1 MSVNKSLL
9 LVRAAELATIAVRG
23 ADRMSWLN
31 GLLTCNLAKLL
42 PGEAAYG
49 LSVTQKG
56 RIQADVTLF
65 VDEDQVLLAIPATM
79 RDELVA
85 AFDRYLVMEDAE
97 MQSEPFV
104 VWRAHGPRA
113 GELVE
118 TMKSVEGARVAPLDF
133 TGLGGAVVFAAE
145 ADAPRIESALSRVT
159 GELGGSV
166 GDDAA
171 WERLRLERAIP
182 RFGADFDKTTYPQEA
197 VLERRAV
204 SFDKGC
210 YLGQEVVCMLE
221 LRGHVKRKLVPL
233 SLSAGD
239 APPKGAEVHDAAG
252 NKVGEI
258 TSSVAIPEGGA
269 MALAMVKVSA
279 LSPEAR
285 VLVGAAEARISGGDP
300 SLPSG

>member
-1 MSVNKSLL
+1 MSVNHSLL
-9 LVRAAELATIAVRG
+9 VVRAAELAVIAVRG
-23 ADRMSWLN
+23 GDRISWLN
-31 GLLTCNLAKLL
+31 GLLTCNVAKLS

-65 VDEDQVLLAIPATM
+65 VDSDSVLLAVPASM

-118 TMKSVEGARVAPLDF
+118 KMKSVGGAKAAALDF
-133 TGLGGAVVFAAE
+133 TGLGGAVIFAAE
-145 ADAPRIESALSRVT
+145 SDAPRVESALSTLT

-233 SLSAGD
+233 ALADGE
-239 APPKGAEVHDAAG
+239 APAKGAEVHDAAG

-258 TSSVAIPEGGA
+258 TSSVAIPEGGV

-279 LSPEAR
+279 LAPEGK
-285 VLVGAAEARISGGDP
+285 VLVGAAEARITAV
-300 SLPSG
+300 